1 MKRIIRSNALETSV
15 TTVNAN
21 NLPES
26 LQTMLNQPPS
36 YIAHLLLLS
45 SIFFLAMAL
54 TWVWSAR
61 IKEVS
66 QIPGKLQQVVG
77 MQPSIDIIDTPL
89 KQNDSQIVLKFDVQ
103 SQHLTEIQTKLNQI
117 NVLMVNTYL
126 ANSKNTH
133 KPIKQTKSALR
144 FTIPEAKNTSATK
157 LDTADLF
164 SNISHNL
171 LQKATKNRLIQLELQ
186 QEIQQLKKDI
196 SQQQIKLTKT
206 HNRLSRIQTQIKQSL
221 RKNPVKKHREQPTK
235 NQALVLVTSLPERR
249 TNFVDFGDKAQILL
263 QQNQEMIFGKLI
275 SIVLDRGIN
284 DNCNLNFN
292 QNNLPQV
299 VSEQK
304 QAAKCKMMINSKK
317 TPLAKV
323 KLVRNY
329 PITDIFLEPKQN

>member
-15 TTVNAN
+15 TTVNVN

-36 YIAHLLLLS
+36 SIAHLLLLS
-45 SIFFLAMAL
+45 SILFLAMAL

-61 IKEVS
+61 IEEVS
-66 QIPGKLQQVVG
+66 QIPGKLQQTAG
-77 MQPSIDIIDTPL
+77 MQSSIDITETQL
-89 KQNDSQIVLKFDVQ
+89 KQNDSQIVRKFDFQ
-103 SQHLTEIQTKLNQI
+103 NQHLTEIQTKLDQI
-117 NVLMVNTYL
+117 NTLMVNTYL
-126 ANSKNTH
+126 ADSQNTH
-133 KPIKQTKSALR
+133 KAIKQTKSALR
-144 FTIPEAKNTSATK
+144 FTTPEAEKTSATK
-157 LDTADLF
+157 LDTANLF

-171 LQKATKNRLIQLELQ
+171 LQKTTKNSLIQLELQ

-196 SQQQIKLTKT
+196 SQQQIKLAKT
-206 HNRLSRIQTQIKQSL
+206 HNLLSKIQTQIKQ
-221 RKNPVKKHREQPTK
+221 KHREQPTK
-235 NQALVLVTSLPERR
+235 NQALVLVTPLSEKI
-249 TNFVDFGDKAQILL
+249 TNFGATTQILLDAKL
-263 QQNQEMIFGKLI
+263 QQNQEIIFVKLI

-284 DNCNLNFN
+284 GNCNLNLNFN

-317 TPLAKV
+317 TPSAKV